1 MFPFAP
7 VVRLV
12 IFVFYRVLLNFVV
25 FKDLSLG
32 FPKGVS
38 KLLSKVLFKGT
49 FKIASKCVFKSVSKV
64 LSKVFTKSMSNIM
77 SNVLL
82 ENASRYI
89 QRKSSIALGCVQ
101 GIS

>member
-25 FKDLSLG
+25 LNDLSLG

-49 FKIASKCVFKSVSKV
+49 FKIASKCVFKSV
-64 LSKVFTKSMSNIM
+64 SKVFTKSMSNIM